1 MTGPTS
7 GGERSVTS
15 PVLRVEGL
23 TTELVLG
30 DVRVRAVDDLSFT
43 IAPGEALGVV
53 GESGCGK
60 SMMAL
65 SLLGLA
71 PNPPAIVSA
80 GVAHFEGVDLLALDP
95 AELRRLRGN
104 RIAMIFQE
112 PMTALNP
119 LMSIGKQITEVCRR
133 HLGYSSA
140 RAKARAIELLEL
152 VRMPDAKARAL
163 DYPHQLSGGMRQRA
177 MIAMALSCDPVLL
190 IADEPTTALDVTIQ
204 AQVLEL
210 ISDLREKTGMAMLLI
225 THDLGVIAEMADRVL
240 VMYAGRKVEEAPVV
254 ELFGRSAHPYTS
266 GLMASVPKLGSSLS
280 EEVSA
285 LREIPGRVPAPAELP
300 SGCAFAARCARA
312 DNRCRVERPE
322 LSEISAK
329 HETACWHPNQRDG
342 AASSRTSESN
352 V

>member
-1 MTGPTS
+1 MTAPAS
-7 GGERSVTS
+7 DGESSVTS

-43 IAPGEALGVV
+43 IAPGETLGVV

-95 AELRRLRGN
+95 AGLRGLRGN

-140 RAKARAIELLEL
+140 RAKKRAIELLDL

-210 ISDLREKTGMAMLLI
+210 ISDLREEIGMAMLLI

-240 VMYAGRKVEEAPVV
+240 VMYAGRKVEEAPVM

-266 GLMASVPKLGSSLS
+266 GLMASVPKLGSSLF

-285 LREIPGRVPAPAELP
+285 LKEIPGRVPAPAELP
-300 SGCAFAARCARA
+300 AGCAFAARCAQA
-312 DNRCRVERPE
+312 DDRCRVERPE
-322 LSEISAK
+322 LREIYAT

-342 AASSRTSESN
+342 AASKQTAGSN